1 MKRFNFRSIIFL
13 IPVLLLGCEKS
24 SYLTDGKDT
33 GGSNVNEQQ
42 FWQHKDWVRNFLNNI
57 YTHVPDEYNMDG
69 DGAML
74 ASASDEAV
82 NSNPNSSVTYPNN
95 GTWGPARTFD
105 DAYGDMYTGIRKTNL
120 FLDHIET
127 SGIQPVDE
135 EVEAGTNNLPR
146 QIQRS
151 KGQAYFLRALF
162 HFELVKRYGAIPLVT
177 KVLDES
183 DDTNLPRNSYEECVT
198 QIVRDCDSAIA
209 LLPLWTGS
217 WNSSNRGRATQTA
230 AMALKSRLLLYA
242 ASPLNNEG
250 GDPEKWRLA
259 AEAANQLIAVNK
271 HKLHSSYSQIFLFGQ
286 AAYNDEVI
294 FASRANNRNDI
305 ESNNAPVS
313 YSGAKGRLNPTQE
326 MIDAFETKNGTA
338 PSETNPGLNRDPRF
352 DLVIV
357 YNGRTFKNVAVQTY
371 VGGKDGL
378 DVAVNATRTGYYM
391 KKFMNEGAV
400 TWNVPTPTNSRRPWV
415 IFRYAEILLNY
426 AEAVN
431 ELVGPDALPAA
442 TAGKPAFTLTA
453 RQAVNLVRDRAGIKM
468 PLLAAGLSKDEMRTR
483 IKRERRIELCFEG
496 HRFYDVRRWK
506 EGELYFN
513 KPVTGMR
520 ITRNDD
526 NTLSYQRFTVENRVF
541 ESKNYRFPFSI
552 NDINRQPALTQNPGY

>member
-1 MKRFNFRSIIFL
+1 MKRTYFKSIIFL
-13 IPVLLLGCEKS
+13 IPVLFLGCEKS
-24 SYLTDGKDT
+24 SYLTDSKDT
-33 GGSNVNEQQ
+33 GGSNVTEQQ

-82 NSNPNSSVTYPNN
+82 NSNPNSSVTYPN
-95 GTWGPARTFD
+95 GSTWGPARTFND
-105 DAYGDMYTGIRKTNL
+105 VYGDMYTGIRKTNL
-120 FLDHIET
+120 FIEHVAS
-127 SGIQPVDE
+127 SGILPENE
-135 EVEAGTNNLPR
+135 ENEEGTNNLAR

-151 KGQAYFLRALF
+151 KGQAFFLRALF

-177 KVLDES
+177 RVIGETEDS
-183 DDTNLPRNSYEECVT
+183 NLPRNTYQECVD
-198 QIVRDCDSAIA
+198 QIVRDCDSAIT

-217 WNSSNRGRATQTA
+217 WTNSNKGRATQTA
-230 AMALKSRLLLYA
+230 AMALKSRMLLYA
-242 ASPLNNEG
+242 ASPLNNPS
-250 GDPEKWRLA
+250 GDQAKWRLA
-259 AEAANQLIAVNK
+259 ADAANQLIAVNK

-305 ESNNAPVS
+305 EQNNAPIS

-326 MIDAFETKNGTA
+326 IVDAFETKNGTA
-338 PSETNPGLNRDPRF
+338 PSETNPALNRDPRF

-357 YNGRTFKNVAVQTY
+357 YNGKSFKNVAVQTY

-378 DVAVNATRTGYYM
+378 NLIVNATRTGYYM

-415 IFRYAEILLNY
+415 LFRYAEILLNY

-431 ELVGPDALPAA
+431 ELVGPDVLPAA
-442 TAGKPAFTLTA
+442 SPGAPAFTLTA
-453 RQAVNLVRDRAGIKM
+453 RQAVNLIRDRTGIKM
-468 PLLAAGLSKDEMRTR
+468 PLIPLGQSQDQMRER

-496 HRFYDVRRWK
+496 YRFYDVRRWK
-506 EGELYFN
+506 EGETYFN
-513 KPVTGMR
+513 KPVTGMQ
-520 ITRNDD
+520 IVKNAD
-526 NTLSYQRFTVENRVF
+526 NTFSYQRFTVENRVF
-541 ESKNYRFPFSI
+541 QAKNYWFPFSI